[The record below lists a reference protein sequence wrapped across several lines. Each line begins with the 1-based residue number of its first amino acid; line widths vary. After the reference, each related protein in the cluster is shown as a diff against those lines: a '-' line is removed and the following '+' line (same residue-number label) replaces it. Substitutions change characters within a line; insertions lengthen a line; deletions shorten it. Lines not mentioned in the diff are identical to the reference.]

1 MGLLHKRT
9 PEQEE
14 SELYGERA
22 SVSKAGQP
30 SNSKRAGV
38 SSGDEQ
44 SSSIEY
50 LYDKR
55 LVWQGAV

>member
-1 MGLLHKRT
+1 MGLLHERT
-9 PEQEE
+9 PEQVEYE
-14 SELYGERA
+14 SYGRRVSVLKTGHCPTPRA
-22 SVSKAGQP
+22 QVS
-30 SNSKRAGV
+30 

-44 SSSIEY
+44 SSPIEC